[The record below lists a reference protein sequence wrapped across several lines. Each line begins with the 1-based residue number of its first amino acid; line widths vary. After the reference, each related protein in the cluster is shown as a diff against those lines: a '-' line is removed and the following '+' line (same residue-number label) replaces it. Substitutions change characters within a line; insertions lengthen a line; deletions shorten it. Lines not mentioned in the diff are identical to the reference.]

1 MKKKIEK
8 KSFWFWFFSI
18 FKGVKNQASTKDNI
32 WFLDSPDFENLPD
45 FRTGCDVR

>member
-18 FKGVKNQASTKDNI
+18 FKGVKNQATKENI
-32 WFLDSPDFENLPD
+32 RFLDSPDFENLPD
-45 FRTGCDVR
+45 FRTGSDVR